1 MTAVRP
7 YRSSAPVRRGDFA
20 QLLYAEWTKFR
31 TVRGWVTGMIVAVLV
46 IVVFG
51 LFAAGGGVKASA
63 SKACPPGMSSADCRS
78 AVVSLAPPENTIAL
92 YLIGTFAGLIAVA
105 VVATMFMS
113 AEYRRGLIRTTLAA
127 SPARGRVLAAKAIVI
142 GAVAFV
148 AGLAGAAGAVIF
160 ATDLAHHR
168 GLSVL
173 TLRWPTELRVIAG
186 TAALIAVAAVFT
198 LAIAVIVRRSAST
211 LTIAIVTIVFPYFLS
226 VSNGGATGVTDFLLR
241 VTPAAAFALQQPT
254 PQYYLAVTTPATGF
268 FPLAPWAG
276 FAVLCGWTA
285 LALVLAA
292 YLLRRRD
299 A

>member
-1 MTAVRP
+1 MTTVRP
-7 YRSSAPVRRGDFA
+7 YRWSAPARRGDFA
-20 QLLYAEWTKFR
+20 QLLHAEWTKFR

-46 IVVFG
+46 IVGFG
-51 LFAAGGGVKASA
+51 LFVSGGGVKASPT
-63 SKACPPGMSSADCRS
+63 KACPPGVSSAACRS
-78 AVVSLAPPENTIAL
+78 AAVSLPPPENTIAL

-127 SPARGRVLAAKAIVI
+127 SPVRGRVLAAKAIVI
-142 GAVAFV
+142 GAVAFA
-148 AGLAGAAGAVIF
+148 AGLAAAGAVIF
-160 ATDLAHHR
+160 AADLAHHR

-173 TLRWPTELRVIAG
+173 AVRWPTELRIIAG

-198 LAIAVIVRRSAST
+198 LAIAAIVRRSGAT
-211 LTIAIVTIVFPYFLS
+211 VTIAIVTIVFPYFLS
-226 VSNGGATGVTDFLLR
+226 ISSGGATGVTDFLLR
-241 VTPAAAFALQQPT
+241 VTPAAAFAVQQPT
-254 PQYYLAVTTPATGF
+254 PQYYLAVTSPATGF

-276 FAVLCGWTA
+276 FAVLCGWTV

>member
-1 MTAVRP
+1 MTTVRP
-7 YRSSAPVRRGDFA
+7 YHSSAPARRGDFA

-31 TVRGWVTGMIVAVLV
+31 TVRGWVTGMIGAALV
-46 IVVFG
+46 IVLFG
-51 LFAAGGGVKASA
+51 LYASGGGVKASG
-63 SKACPPGMSSADCRS
+63 SRACPPGQHVAGCSSS
-78 AVVSLAPPENTIAL
+78 GNLAAPANTIAL
-92 YLIGTFAGLIAVA
+92 YLIGTFAGLIAVV

-113 AEYRRGLIRTTLAA
+113 TEYRRGLIRTTLAA
-127 SPARGRVLAAKAIVI
+127 NPVRGRVLAAKAIVI

-168 GLSVL
+168 GISMFTV
-173 TLRWPTELRVIAG
+173 RWPTELRVIAG
-186 TAALIAVAAVFT
+186 TAALIALAAVFT
-198 LAIAVIVRRSAST
+198 LAIATIVRRSGSAV
-211 LTIAIVTIVFPYFLS
+211 TIAILTIVFPYFLS
-226 VSNGGATGVTDFLLR
+226 VSNGSGATGVAGFLLR

-254 PQYYLAVTTPATGF
+254 PKYFLAVTTPPTGF
-268 FPLAPWAG
+268 FPLAPWTG

-285 LALVLAA
+285 LALLLAA

>member
-1 MTAVRP
+1 
-7 YRSSAPVRRGDFA
+7 
-20 QLLYAEWTKFR
+20 
-31 TVRGWVTGMIVAVLV
+31 
-46 IVVFG
+46 
-51 LFAAGGGVKASA
+51 
-63 SKACPPGMSSADCRS
+63 
-78 AVVSLAPPENTIAL
+78 
-92 YLIGTFAGLIAVA
+92 VA

-127 SPARGRVLAAKAIVI
+127 SPVRGRVLAAKAIVI

-148 AGLAGAAGAVIF
+148 AGLAAAAGAVIF

-173 TLRWPTELRVIAG
+173 SVRWPTELRIIAG

-198 LAIAVIVRRSAST
+198 LAIAVIVRRSGAT
-211 LTIAIVTIVFPYFLS
+211 VTIAIVTIVFPYFLS
-226 VSNGGATGVTDFLLR
+226 ISNGGATGVADFLLR
-241 VTPAAAFALQQPT
+241 VTPAAAFAVQQPT
-254 PQYYLAVTTPATGF
+254 PQYYLAVTSPATGF

-285 LALVLAA
+285 LALALAA
-292 YLLRRRD
+292 CLLRRRD

>member
-1 MTAVRP
+1 MTTVRP
-7 YRSSAPVRRGDFA
+7 YRSSAPARRGDFA
-20 QLLYAEWTKFR
+20 QLLHAEWTKFR
-31 TVRGWVTGMIVAVLV
+31 TVRGWVTGMIAAVLV
-46 IVVFG
+46 IVGFG
-51 LFAAGGGVKASA
+51 LFAAGGGVKASGT
-63 SKACPPGMSSADCRS
+63 KACPPGMSSADCRS
-78 AVVSLAPPENTIAL
+78 AVSLAPPENTIAL
-92 YLIGTFAGLIAVA
+92 YLIGAFAGLIAVA
-105 VVATMFMS
+105 VVATMFMC

-127 SPARGRVLAAKAIVI
+127 SPVRGRVLVAKAIVI

-148 AGLAGAAGAVIF
+148 AGLAAAAGAVIF

-173 TLRWPTELRVIAG
+173 SLRWPTELRIIAG

-198 LAIAVIVRRSAST
+198 LAIAAIVRRSGAT
-211 LTIAIVTIVFPYFLS
+211 VTIAIVTIVFPYFLS
-226 VSNGGATGVTDFLLR
+226 ISNGGATGVTDFLLR
-241 VTPAAAFALQQPT
+241 VTPAAAFAVQQPT
-254 PQYYLAVTTPATGF
+254 PQYYLAVTSPATGF

-276 FAVLCGWTA
+276 FAVLCGWTV

>member
-1 MTAVRP
+1 MTTVRP
-7 YRSSAPVRRGDFA
+7 YRSSAPARRGDFA

-51 LFAAGGGVKASA
+51 LFAAGGGVKASG
-63 SKACPPGMSSADCRS
+63 SKACPPGQSAAACS
-78 AVVSLAPPENTIAL
+78 PAGNLAPPENTIAL

-127 SPARGRVLAAKAIVI
+127 SPVRGRVLAAKAIVI

-160 ATDLAHHR
+160 ATDLAHRR

-198 LAIAVIVRRSAST
+198 LAIAAIVRRGAST
-211 LTIAIVTIVFPYFLS
+211 VTIAIVTIVLPYFLS
-226 VSNGGATGVTDFLLR
+226 LSNGGATGVTDFLLR

-254 PQYYLAVTTPATGF
+254 PHYYLAVTTPATGF

-285 LALVLAA
+285 LALVLAE